1 MTILSD
7 LIRSAAKSF
16 DDKTYPADVYFH
28 LLSAIRSADTPIA
41 LGESLAQALAWKD
54 GKVRRDNNGPL
65 LAQPF
70 ATKYR
75 IEQTKPNTL
84 DAKHRQVLE
93 SPDFFE
99 WANSVRQTEA
109 FDISL
114 IREMERKFGLWS
126 SVVIPVFVLHS
137 LNPRVFPIV
146 DRWVIATHSFFDS
159 NIEFSSPKAN
169 KITLDTYSRYQ
180 AWWLRVLG
188 EAGLGAFSSQLSQ
201 LKEIDAGIW
210 VLGKRLSAASST
222 LDSQSDQDAQPLLEI
237 TASALGTDSKEF
249 KLRAISIRKSGASQ
263 RDAIA
268 QAAREM
274 GIELKPSYLT
284 YPGSHFD
291 RWKKQGLS

>member
-1 MTILSD
+1 MTILTD
-7 LIRSAAKSF
+7 LIHSAAKSF

-28 LLSAIRSADTPIA
+28 LLSAVRSAETPAA

-54 GKVRRDNNGPL
+54 GKVRRDISGPFV
-65 LAQPF
+65 AHPF

-93 SPDFFE
+93 SSEFFE

-109 FDISL
+109 FDIAL

-146 DRWVIATHSFFDS
+146 DRWVIITYSFFDS
-159 NIEFSSPKAN
+159 NMDFSSSMAMR
-169 KITLDTYSRYQ
+169 ITLDVYARYQ
-180 AWWLRVLG
+180 EWWLRLLG
-188 EAGLGAFSSQLSQ
+188 EAGLGVFSSKLSQ
-201 LKEIDAGIW
+201 LKKIDAGIW
-210 VLGKRLSAASST
+210 VLGKRLAAASS
-222 LDSQSDQDAQPLLEI
+222 LPDSQPDKDEQPLLENLEP
-237 TASALGTDSKEF
+237 TLGTDSKEF
-249 KLRAISIRKSGASQ
+249 KMRAISIRNTGVSQ